1 MSEASG
7 GPEIEIVVCTYNKAA
22 LLDHVLG
29 ALASQTA
36 SRDRW
41 TCLVVN
47 NNCTDETED
56 VVQRHAQSGGI
67 PRLRSIREP
76 MQGLTAAR
84 LCGVKKTTAKWIAY
98 VDDDCLLEPNW
109 IDRALQF
116 VAQQPDAGAF
126 GGKVILDWEVEP
138 PEYVRSYGYSYAE
151 QDHGDSESRV
161 AFLAGAGLTVNRGAL
176 VESGWTNAPLL
187 ADRMGD
193 ELVSGGDVEIVL
205 RIAGIGRE
213 LWYVGSC
220 ALRHRIP
227 RQRTTLPYLR
237 EINRNL
243 GISQALAD
251 ALVSASSFSKWSFSA
266 TSKLAKHAR
275 QFVMTS
281 FEAIRGRAAHQAI
294 SIQANFALGYLQGVA
309 RILMMA
315 PERRRELLGRAM
327 PVSARNRGASQE
339 AA

>member
-1 MSEASG
+1 MIEARV
-7 GPEIEIVVCTYNKAA
+7 GPEIEVVICTYNKATM
-22 LLDHVLG
+22 LDRVLG

-36 SRDRW
+36 ARDRW

-47 NNCTDETED
+47 NNCTDATEE
-56 VVQRHAQSGGI
+56 VVQRHLQSGGI
-67 PRLRSIREP
+67 PRLRSVREP
-76 MQGLTAAR
+76 VQGLTAAR

-109 IDRALQF
+109 IARALQF
-116 VAQQPDAGAF
+116 AEEQPDAGAF

-138 PEYVRSYGYSYAE
+138 PDYVRSYGYSYAE
-151 QDHGDSESRV
+151 QDHGDSECRV
-161 AFLAGAGLTVNRGAL
+161 AFLAGAGLTVNRDAL
-176 VESGWTNAPLL
+176 AESGWTNAPLL
-187 ADRMGD
+187 ADRVGD

-220 ALRHRIP
+220 ALRHRIA
-227 RQRTTLPYLR
+227 RQRTTLPYLW

-251 ALVSASSFSKWSFSA
+251 ALVSNPGFSKWLLPA
-266 TSKLAKHAR
+266 GSKFAKHAK
-275 QFVMTS
+275 QFVRTS
-281 FEAIRGRAAHQAI
+281 LEAIRGRVAREAI
-294 SIQANFALGYLQGVA
+294 SIQASFALGYLQGVA
-309 RILMMA
+309 RILIMA